1 MNNFLSLIG
10 FLLPPLID
18 VINNKVPNA
27 SARFWISVLV
37 CGLVGTFIEFVITGG
52 LTFEGASTQIL
63 LTFGMAQLTYGGIW
77 KGSTPDKTLKSLQDG
92 N

>member
-18 VINNKVPNA
+18 VINNKVAN
-27 SARFWISVLV
+27 STARFWVSVLV
-37 CGLVGTFIEFVITGG
+37 CGLVGTLVEFVLNGV
-52 LTFEGASTQIL
+52 LTFEGVSTQIL
-63 LTFGMAQLTYGGIW
+63 LTFGMAQLTFGGLW
-77 KGSTPDKTLKSLQDG
+77 NGSKPDKTLKSLQDG